1 MSVLK
6 FFRWRRRPVMAV
18 LGFLILLA
26 VWIAYLFI
34 PKPWSSAQLSAQVI
48 GADGQP
54 VPGALVVVSWD
65 AVSLWFSSDL
75 GTVHAAEA
83 VTDAAGRFVIPAWS
97 GKYIEG
103 GALGSNQP
111 RIYVYKEGITPLV
124 ISRPWRSSFSISA
137 HATVTELIG
146 GQLRMEPRDDGE
158 HRDDYLTV
166 DQAETSFIK
175 AAADLDRWTLPRM
188 RMALKE
194 LEIARATR
202 LPVISSGPPNVA
214 PTCSTCDP

>member
-1 MSVLK
+1 
-6 FFRWRRRPVMAV
+6 MAV

-26 VWIAYLFI
+26 FWIAYLFI
-34 PKPWSSAQLSAQVI
+34 PKPWSSARLSAQVT
-48 GADGQP
+48 GWDGQP
-54 VPGALVVVSWD
+54 VPGALVVVSWN
-65 AVSLWFSSDL
+65 AVSMWFSSDL

-83 VTDAAGRFVIPAWS
+83 VTDAAGRFVIPAW
-97 GKYIEG
+97 GGTYIEG

-124 ISRPWRSSFSISA
+124 ISRQWRSSFSISE

-146 GQLRMEPRDDGE
+146 GKLRMAPRDDGE
-158 HRDDYLTV
+158 YRDDYLTE

-175 AAADLDRWTLPRM
+175 AAADLDGWPLPRM
-188 RMALKE
+188 KMALKE

-202 LPVISSGPPNVA
+202 LPVIRSGPPNVA
-214 PTCSTCDP
+214 PTPSTCDP